1 MENLQNL
8 QNNSWLQDVRQIDSK
23 AVIEPLVD
31 ASGSFR
37 SATVAVGGFSNA
49 IKQQRLQDDTGA
61 FMLKVNDSPYAKTNS
76 NYYSVNGGS
85 QIEECIGLDIGNN
98 YKLHARA
105 IKYLDG
111 MFYVLGSIEGEANSN
126 TVLMR
131 SLDGIAWQRLATLT
145 EMYTDMAFMPA
156 ESGSGADT
164 YVMVGY
170 NRKYAYSAD
179 GSEWTEGDFDGL
191 YTSVLYANGLFVAL
205 PQTSSIPIKYSTD
218 GVQWSNSSYSETSG
232 SYYTGLAYTGTE
244 VSGDSLIMA
253 IKYNGTGAVV
263 SITGSSWK
271 TVDIPDITKVVVDTT
286 GDHISNRLVFGNGKF
301 VFVFG
306 GVNTSDKYNN
316 FVLISND
323 ASNFDYTKDNA
334 GITWTKVV
342 GPAVFDSVFFA
353 NGKFYA
359 VSKRSNRLYSSV
371 DAMSWTE
378 LDTKY
383 DDVNYFI
390 PNMVAD
396 NKTYNALLIYDIS
409 TNIGYFDGQ
418 SATFALDRHTMSYDV
433 LEYASES
440 YAGANG
446 IIAGGV
452 KIILSVDPMANYTR
466 YLEIVGDQAH
476 GEYPVEFTVDVMRS
490 DGLKYSITNN
500 SLITAFIDFGDIIEL
515 SSYVIINIT
524 KWSKPFTSVKLD
536 YIGCKPI
543 CAVTQNDLLVNYSLG
558 QSAKE
563 DGNLGYGLKYNEA
576 TLKMFNDDISYGQY
590 PDPNV
595 TTDVVYRKL
604 KNITDVLLDSQ
615 TNSSLKFYVDS
626 NDGNGFILIGKYYTY
641 KVEYD
646 SQSDDVTIN
655 AYDILNRLQSIPY
668 SGPNFSFAYN
678 ILKSAT
684 LQEILSAVKTDLY
697 EQYGI
702 IFDITNS
709 QGDLITIDKVVF
721 KNIDTIWEMLE
732 ALCWCGLFYVVAEHN
747 DETVDIKILD
757 RR

>member
-61 FMLKVNDSPYAKTNS
+61 FMLSLKDDKNKS
-76 NYYSVNGGS
+76 NVYVYSSDGGKS
-85 QIEECIGLDIGNN
+85 VDKCLGFPDDFVVR
-98 YKLHARA
+98 K
-105 IKYLDG
+105 IKYLNG
-111 MFYVLGSIEGEANSN
+111 MYYALGSLSTETGNIL
-126 TVLMR
+126 TRLMR
-131 SLDGIAWQRLATLT
+131 SLDGTAWNEIATFETNYLDIDYMRL
-145 EMYTDMAFMPA
+145 
-156 ESGSGADT
+156 SGNNQL
-164 YVMVGY
+164 YVLIGF
-170 NRKYAYSAD
+170 NFYAYSND
-179 GSEWTEGDFDGL
+179 ETTWT
-191 YTSVLYANGLFVAL
+191 NGEFA
-205 PQTSSIPIKYSTD
+205 
-218 GVQWSNSSYSETSG
+218 SG
-232 SYYTGLAYTGTE
+232 SYDRIVNVDNSVFVVFPRVPLTQTIKISSNGKTWQDVTSDYIGYISGSVYAVNTSG
-244 VSGDSLIMA
+244 GDSLIVGVGF
-253 IKYNGTGAVV
+253 NGTGAIA
-263 SITGSSWK
+263 SITGAAWK
-271 TVDIPDITKVVVDTT
+271 KVNIPDVSQSSYVSAT
-286 GDHISNRLVFGNGKF
+286 GDGISNRLAFGNGKL
-301 VFVFG
+301 VYVFG
-306 GVNTSDKYNN
+306 GSGDKYNN
-316 FVLISND
+316 FVLVSND

-342 GPAVFDSVFFA
+342 GPAIFDSVFFV

-390 PNMVAD
+390 PNMMAD
-396 NKTYNALLIYDIS
+396 NKTYNALLTYDIS

-590 PDPNV
+590 PDPNI
-595 TTDVVYRKL
+595 TTDVVFRKL
-604 KNITDVLLDSQ
+604 KNITDVLLESQ

-668 SGPNFSFAYN
+668 NGPNFTFTYN
-678 ILKSAT
+678 TLKSAT

-697 EQYGI
+697 NQYGI
-702 IFDITNS
+702 VFDITNT
-709 QGDLITIDKVVF
+709 QGDIITIEKVVF
-721 KNIDTIWEMLE
+721 NDIDTIWEMLE
-732 ALCWCGLFYVVAEHN
+732 ALCWCGLFYIVAEHN